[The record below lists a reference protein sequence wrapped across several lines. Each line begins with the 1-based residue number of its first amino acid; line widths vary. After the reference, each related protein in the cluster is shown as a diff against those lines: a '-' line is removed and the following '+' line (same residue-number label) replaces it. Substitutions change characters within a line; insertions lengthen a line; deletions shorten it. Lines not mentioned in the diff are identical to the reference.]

1 MDNAAELS
9 TTATANSFAV
19 NKSTTLNER
28 AAGSRIYTGFANKPR
43 GFTLIELLVVLVIIS
58 MFSGMIVLSIGDNFS
73 RELRSEAER
82 FQRLV
87 VAASDEAIFTS
98 SQLGVAIDKSRYS
111 LVRFDPVSQ
120 SWLPLTGQAFR
131 LHSLPES
138 MKMSWSIEGF
148 SRPGSDD
155 APQDINFG
163 DGNSSGSDE
172 DDDDNNN
179 NNNND
184 NDRIGAY
191 GLGDESDIDA
201 ENIAQKDLAY
211 KKITPQ
217 ILMLSSGEVTVFTIE
232 FSAIEA
238 VANNY
243 VVSVIS
249 DGFSLPSI
257 KSIQDDSND

>member
-172 DDDDNNN
+172 DDDDNNS
-179 NNNND
+179 
-184 NDRIGAY
+184 DRIGAY

-201 ENIAQKDLAY
+201 ENIAQKDLAH

-217 ILMLSSGEVTVFTIE
+217 ILMLSSGEVTVFTVE

>member
-1 MDNAAELS
+1 MDNTAELS

-28 AAGSRIYTGFANKPR
+28 AADSRIYTGFANKPR

-98 SQLGVAIDKSRYS
+98 SQLGVAIDKSQYS

-163 DGNSSGSDE
+163 DGNSSDS
-172 DDDDNNN
+172 DDDDN
-179 NNNND
+179 
-184 NDRIGAY
+184 DRVGAY
-191 GLGDESDIDA
+191 GLADESDIDA
-201 ENIAQKDLAY
+201 ENIAQKDIAH

-257 KSIQDDSND
+257 KSIQDN

>member
-1 MDNAAELS
+1 MDNTAELS

-19 NKSTTLNER
+19 NKSTTVNER
-28 AAGSRIYTGFANKPR
+28 AAGSGIYTGFANKSG

-98 SQLGVAIDKSRYS
+98 SQLGVAIDKSQYS

-163 DGNSSGSDE
+163 DGNSSDS
-172 DDDDNNN
+172 DDDDN
-179 NNNND
+179 
-184 NDRIGAY
+184 DRVGAY
-191 GLGDESDIDA
+191 GLADESDIDA
-201 ENIAQKDLAY
+201 ENIAQKDIAH

-217 ILMLSSGEVTVFTIE
+217 ILMLSSGEVTVFPIE

-257 KSIQDDSND
+257 KSIQDD

>member
-1 MDNAAELS
+1 MMTDYLWLS
-9 TTATANSFAV
+9 FTAVPSSCVVNKATAV
-19 NKSTTLNER
+19 NKCSSLNE
-28 AAGSRIYTGFANKPR
+28 AASQR

-82 FQRLV
+82 FQRLI

-111 LVRFDPVSQ
+111 LVRLDPVSQ

-155 APQDINFG
+155 TPQNINFG
-163 DGNSSGSDE
+163 DGNSSGSDDDE
-172 DDDDNNN
+172 D
-179 NNNND
+179 
-184 NDRIGAY
+184 DRIGAY
-191 GLGDESDIDA
+191 DLGDESDIDLK
-201 ENIAQKDLAY
+201 NIAQKN
-211 KKITPQ
+211 IVPQ
-217 ILMLSSGEVTVFTIE
+217 ILMLSSGEVTVFSVE

-238 VANNY
+238 VANDY
-243 VVSVIS
+243 VISVIS

-257 KSIQDDSND
+257 KSIQGDSNN

>member
-1 MDNAAELS
+1 
-9 TTATANSFAV
+9 
-19 NKSTTLNER
+19 
-28 AAGSRIYTGFANKPR
+28 
-43 GFTLIELLVVLVIIS
+43 

-82 FQRLV
+82 FQRLI

-155 APQDINFG
+155 TPQNINFG

-172 DDDDNNN
+172 DDDS
-179 NNNND
+179 
-184 NDRIGAY
+184 DRIGAF
-191 GLGDESDIDA
+191 GLGDDSDIDA
-201 ENIAQKDLAY
+201 ENIAHKNLVH
-211 KKITPQ
+211 KKIRPQ
-217 ILMLSSGEVTVFTIE
+217 ILMLSSGEVTVFTVE

>member
-1 MDNAAELS
+1 MDNTAELS

-19 NKSTTLNER
+19 NKSTTVNER
-28 AAGSRIYTGFANKPR
+28 AAGSGIYTGFANKSG

-98 SQLGVAIDKSRYS
+98 SQLGVAIDKSQYS

-163 DGNSSGSDE
+163 DGNSSDS
-172 DDDDNNN
+172 DDDDN
-179 NNNND
+179 
-184 NDRIGAY
+184 DRVGAY
-191 GLGDESDIDA
+191 GLADESDIDA
-201 ENIAQKDLAY
+201 ENIAH

-257 KSIQDDSND
+257 KSIQDD

>member
-1 MDNAAELS
+1 MDNTAELS

-19 NKSTTLNER
+19 NKSTTVNER
-28 AAGSRIYTGFANKPR
+28 AAGSRIYTAFANKSG

-98 SQLGVAIDKSRYS
+98 SQLGVAIDKSQYS

-163 DGNSSGSDE
+163 NGNSSDS
-172 DDDDNNN
+172 DDDDN
-179 NNNND
+179 
-184 NDRIGAY
+184 DRVGAY
-191 GLGDESDIDA
+191 GLADGSDIDA
-201 ENIAQKDLAY
+201 ENIAQKDIAH

-257 KSIQDDSND
+257 KSIQDD

>member
-1 MDNAAELS
+1 MDNTAELS

-28 AAGSRIYTGFANKPR
+28 AADSRIYTGFANKPR

-155 APQDINFG
+155 TPQDINFG

-172 DDDDNNN
+172 DDDDNNS
-179 NNNND
+179 
-184 NDRIGAY
+184 DRIGAY

-201 ENIAQKDLAY
+201 ENIAQKGLAH

-217 ILMLSSGEVTVFTIE
+217 ILMLSSGEVTVFTVE

-257 KSIQDDSND
+257 KSIQDN

>member
-1 MDNAAELS
+1 MMTDYSWLSFAAVPS
-9 TTATANSFAV
+9 SCVVNKATAV
-19 NKSTTLNER
+19 NKCSSLNE
-28 AAGSRIYTGFANKPR
+28 AASQR

-82 FQRLV
+82 FQRLI

-111 LVRFDPVSQ
+111 LVRLDPVSQ

-155 APQDINFG
+155 TPQNINFG
-163 DGNSSGSDE
+163 DGNSSGSDDDE
-172 DDDDNNN
+172 D
-179 NNNND
+179 
-184 NDRIGAY
+184 DRIGAY
-191 GLGDESDIDA
+191 DLGDESDIDLK
-201 ENIAQKDLAY
+201 NIAQKN
-211 KKITPQ
+211 IVPQ
-217 ILMLSSGEVTVFTIE
+217 ILMLSSGEVTVFSVE

-238 VANNY
+238 VANDY
-243 VVSVIS
+243 VISVIS

-257 KSIQDDSND
+257 KSIQGDSNN

>member
-1 MDNAAELS
+1 MMTDYSWLS
-9 TTATANSFAV
+9 VTAVPSSCVVNKATAV
-19 NKSTTLNER
+19 NKCSSLNE
-28 AAGSRIYTGFANKPR
+28 AASQR

-82 FQRLV
+82 FQRLI

-111 LVRFDPVSQ
+111 LVRLDPVSQ

-155 APQDINFG
+155 TPQNINFG
-163 DGNSSGSDE
+163 DGNSSGSDDDE
-172 DDDDNNN
+172 D
-179 NNNND
+179 
-184 NDRIGAY
+184 DRIGAY
-191 GLGDESDIDA
+191 DLGDESDIDLK
-201 ENIAQKDLAY
+201 NIAQKN
-211 KKITPQ
+211 IVPQ
-217 ILMLSSGEVTVFTIE
+217 ILMLSSGEVTVFSVE

-238 VANNY
+238 VANDY
-243 VVSVIS
+243 VISVIS

-257 KSIQDDSND
+257 KSIQGDSNN

>member
-1 MDNAAELS
+1 MDNTAELS

-19 NKSTTLNER
+19 NKSITVNER
-28 AAGSRIYTGFANKPR
+28 AAGSRIYTGFANKSG

-98 SQLGVAIDKSRYS
+98 SQLGVAIDKSQYS

-120 SWLPLTGQAFR
+120 SWLPLMGQAFR

-163 DGNSSGSDE
+163 DGNSSDS
-172 DDDDNNN
+172 DDDDN
-179 NNNND
+179 
-184 NDRIGAY
+184 DRVGAY
-191 GLGDESDIDA
+191 GLADESDIDA
-201 ENIAQKDLAY
+201 ENIAQNDLAD

-257 KSIQDDSND
+257 KSIQDD